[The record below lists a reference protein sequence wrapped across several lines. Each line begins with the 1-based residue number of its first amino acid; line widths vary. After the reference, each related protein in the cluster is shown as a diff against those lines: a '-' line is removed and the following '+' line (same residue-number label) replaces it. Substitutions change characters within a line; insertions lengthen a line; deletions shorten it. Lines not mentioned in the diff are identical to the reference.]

1 MMHIG
6 IGFNIDYFYL
16 SLMLYNYLEIVM
28 SACSHLSQVI
38 LYIYIY
44 IRVNSTPNIVPILIP

>member
-44 IRVNSTPNIVPILIP
+44 ILE